1 MARPRTKIDL
11 TEMEKLYGLQC
22 TDKEVA
28 AFLGISVK
36 TLERRKKIAKFA
48 ETTESA
54 KAKGRVSVRRMLF
67 AQGAKGNVAAA
78 IFLAKN
84 LLGYKDY
91 FTNEHSGPDGGP
103 IVIGP
108 APELGELSD
117 DELKQLAVLVG
128 KTERPRKG

>member
-1 MARPRTKIDL
+1 MARPKKKIDL
-11 TEMEKLYGLQC
+11 NELEKLYTLQC

-28 AFLGISVK
+28 AHLDVSVK
-36 TLERRKKIAKFA
+36 TIERRKKIKKFA
-48 ETTESA
+48 EAMDGA

-67 AQGAKGNVAAA
+67 SQGAKGNVAAA

-103 IVIGP
+103 IMIGP

-117 DELKQLAVLVG
+117 DEIKQLAILVG
-128 KTERPRKG
+128 KTGHPRKG

>member
-1 MARPRTKIDL
+1 MARPRKKIDL
-11 TEMEKLYGLQC
+11 NELEKLYTLQC

-28 AFLGISVK
+28 AHLDVSVK
-36 TLERRKKIAKFA
+36 TIERRKKIKKFA
-48 ETTESA
+48 EAIDAA

-67 AQGAKGNVAAA
+67 SQGAKGNIAAA

-108 APELGELSD
+108 APELGELTD
-117 DELKQLAVLVG
+117 DEIKQLAILVG
-128 KTERPRKG
+128 KTGHPRKD

>member
-1 MARPRTKIDL
+1 MARPTKKIDL
-11 TEMEKLYGLQC
+11 IELERLYGLQC
-22 TDKEVA
+22 TDREVA
-28 AFLGISVK
+28 AYLGISVK
-36 TLERRKKIAKFA
+36 TLERRKKIQKFA
-48 ETTESA
+48 EVMEGA

-91 FTNEHSGPDGGP
+91 FANEHSGPDGGP

-108 APELGELSD
+108 APELGELTD
-117 DELKQLAVLVG
+117 DELKQLAILVN
-128 KTERPRKG
+128 KATPPRKG

>member
-1 MARPRTKIDL
+1 MARPRVKIDL
-11 TEMEKLYGLQC
+11 GELEKLYQLQC

-36 TLERRKKIAKFA
+36 TLERRKKVAKFA
-48 ETTESA
+48 EATDAA
-54 KAKGRVSVRRMLF
+54 KAKGRVPVRRMLF
-67 AQGAKGNVAAA
+67 ALGAKGNVAAA

-108 APELGELSD
+108 APELGELTD
-117 DELKQLAVLVG
+117 EELKPLAALVN
-128 KTERPRKG
+128 KTGHPHKG

>member
-1 MARPRTKIDL
+1 MARPKVKIDL
-11 TEMEKLYGLQC
+11 AELEKLYGLQC
-22 TDKEVA
+22 TDREVA

-36 TLERRKKIAKFA
+36 TLERRKKIKKFM
-48 ETTESA
+48 ETMDAA

-67 AQGAKGNVAAA
+67 SQGARGNIAAA

-84 LLGYKDY
+84 VLGYKDY
-91 FTNEHSGPDGGP
+91 FTSELSGPDGGP

-108 APELGELSD
+108 APELKELTD
-117 DELKQLAVLVG
+117 DELKQLASLVS

>member
-1 MARPRTKIDL
+1 MPRPKLRIEIAEL
-11 TEMEKLYGLQC
+11 EKLYQLQC

-36 TLERRKKIAKFA
+36 TLERRKKIQKFA
-48 ETTESA
+48 EAMDGA
-54 KAKGRVSVRRMLF
+54 KAKGRVSIRRMLF
-67 AQGAKGNVAAA
+67 TLGAKGNVAAA

-103 IVIGP
+103 IQIGP
-108 APELGELSD
+108 APELGDLND
-117 DELKQLAVLVG
+117 DELKQLAVLIS
-128 KTERPRKG
+128 KTAVPRKG